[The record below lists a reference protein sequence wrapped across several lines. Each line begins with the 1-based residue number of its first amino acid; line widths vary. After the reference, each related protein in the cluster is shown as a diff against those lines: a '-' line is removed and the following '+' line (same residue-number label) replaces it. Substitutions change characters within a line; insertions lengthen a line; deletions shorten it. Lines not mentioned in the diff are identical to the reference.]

1 MKTVAIVGVGLIG
14 GSFALALRKAG
25 FKGRIIGVSS
35 TKTIES
41 ALAGKVID
49 EGMRLERAVFEAD
62 LVYLAQP
69 ISRILRTLEEINL
82 FLREGAGALV
92 TDAGSTKAEI
102 TSVAARF
109 VRRAQFLGGHPMAGK
124 ETRGVEESDPDLFA
138 GRTYVLTPQG
148 AEDMDTPAA
157 QEFLEWIRRIGGVP
171 VILNPEEHDQVV
183 SWTSHLPQ
191 LASTALASALARRLG
206 FEGLRRVAGPGLQDM
221 TRLAQSSY
229 DIWRDILATNGPQI
243 ERALD
248 AYISELR
255 DLRARLS
262 DPEMSREFEIG
273 ADFAARLRRK
283 EEEDA

>member
-35 TKTIES
+35 PKTVEA
-41 ALAGKVID
+41 ALDAKVID

-62 LVYLAQP
+62 LVYLSQP
-69 ISRILRTLEEINL
+69 ISRILTTLEAIDPY
-82 FLREGAGALV
+82 LREGALV

-102 TSVAARF
+102 TGVAERCIS
-109 VRRAQFLGGHPMAGK
+109 RAQFLGGHPMAGK

-148 AEDMDTPAA
+148 PEDMDTPAA

-206 FEGLRRVAGPGLQDM
+206 IEGSRRVAGPGLQDM

-229 DIWRDILATNGPQI
+229 EIWRDILTTNGPQI

-262 DPEMSREFEIG
+262 DPEMSKEFEIG

-283 EEEDA
+283 EGEDA

>member
-1 MKTVAIVGVGLIG
+1 LEAI
-14 GSFALALRKAG
+14 
-25 FKGRIIGVSS
+25 
-35 TKTIES
+35 
-41 ALAGKVID
+41 D
-49 EGMRLERAVFEAD
+49 P
-62 LVYLAQP
+62 Y
-69 ISRILRTLEEINL
+69 
-82 FLREGAGALV
+82 LREGALV

-102 TSVAARF
+102 TGVAERCIS
-109 VRRAQFLGGHPMAGK
+109 RAQFLGGHPMAGK

-148 AEDMDTPAA
+148 PEDMDTPAA

-206 FEGLRRVAGPGLQDM
+206 IEGSRRVAGPGLQDM

-262 DPEMSREFEIG
+262 DPEMSKEFEIG

-283 EEEDA
+283 EGEDA